1 VTAIGRSGSR
11 EPKPGRLKYLG
22 LLYRRWYCHSARAVP
37 QKDVSVMKAALHV
50 NVERGE
56 LALNSFLTEHCG
68 GCQDFACVVQGRGI
82 KRMIDEM
89 KQAREHEV

>member
-1 VTAIGRSGSR
+1 
-11 EPKPGRLKYLG
+11 
-22 LLYRRWYCHSARAVP
+22 
-37 QKDVSVMKAALHV
+37 MKAALHV